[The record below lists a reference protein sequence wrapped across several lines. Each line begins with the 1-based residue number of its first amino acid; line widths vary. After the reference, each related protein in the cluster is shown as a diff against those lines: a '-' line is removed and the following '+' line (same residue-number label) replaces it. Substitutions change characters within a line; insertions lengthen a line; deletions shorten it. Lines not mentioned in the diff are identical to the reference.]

1 MMHSILNMVD
11 KLKPFD
17 RVKAHCDIPC
27 KIYDPNAA
35 IVAAMTCVRMM
46 DLIAEI
52 DKKEAPSLQDYAQLA
67 RLVSEKEVACR
78 AVKEEVRIIWGDYFK
93 APQFAKF
100 PDASELVHSIMMQ
113 ASKCKQSIQQSEG
126 VDLVEKVNLFAEM
139 FWQTKEVPTYRA
151 TVPYP
156 PALESVF
163 PDLKGS

>member
-1 MMHSILNMVD
+1 MIHSILKIVD

-27 KIYDPNAA
+27 KIYDPNGA

-46 DLIAEI
+46 DLIEEI
-52 DKKEAPSLQDYAQLA
+52 GAKETLSLSDHAQLA
-67 RLVSEKEVACR
+67 RLVNEKEVACR
-78 AVKEEVRIIWGDYFK
+78 TVKEEVRIIWGDYFK

-113 ASKCKQSIQQSEG
+113 ASKCKQSIAKSEAAE
-126 VDLVEKVNLFAEM
+126 LVEKVNQFADM
-139 FWQTKEVPTYRA
+139 FWQTKDVPTYRA
-151 TVPYP
+151 IVPYP
-156 PALESVF
+156 PALEAVF